1 MTNLSP
7 DSINSL
13 PDSTKIELTKLL
25 DEYKYRWQLN
35 ARPKQ
40 RLPSSDFITWLIL
53 AGRGFGKTRTGA
65 ETMRIWARNYPIM
78 HMVGATASDARDIM
92 VEGESGILA
101 ISPKHERPVYEPTK
115 RKLTWPNGAKALV
128 YSAAEPDML
137 RGPQCFKAWADEL
150 AAWQYPEAWDQLN
163 FGLRLGTNPQVI
175 VTTTP
180 RPTKIIRQLFKD
192 STTHVTTGTTYENR
206 DNLADAFFHHVITQY
221 EGTRLGRQE
230 LNAEILEDVEG
241 ALWNIKL
248 IEDSR
253 VKTHPDLKRIVIA
266 VDPAATSKKDS
277 DKTGIVVCGIGPDDH
292 GYILEDRSGIY
303 SPNEW
308 ANVIIGLYD
317 KHKADRVVAEV
328 NNGGEM
334 VGTLLKNAAPNISY
348 KSVHATRGK
357 AIRAEPVV
365 SLYEQGKVHH
375 VGVLAD
381 LESEMTGWAPDLGL
395 DSPDRLDALVW
406 GMTDLMLNKRSIF
419 FI

>member
-1 MTNLSP
+1 MTRLSKEL
-7 DSINSL
+7 IASL
-13 PDSTKIELTKLL
+13 PQSAIA
-25 DEYKYRWQLN
+25 QLN
-35 ARPKQ
+35 DLAVDIGYSWDIQARDKQ
-40 RLPSSDFITWLIL
+40 RLPPGDWITWLIL

-101 ISPKHERPVYEPTK
+101 ISPKHERPTYEPTK

-128 YSAAEPDML
+128 YSAAEPDRL
-137 RGPQCFKAWADEL
+137 RGPQCYKAWADEL
-150 AAWQYPEAWDQLN
+150 ASWQYPEAWDQLN

-192 STTHVTTGTTYENR
+192 TTTHVTQGTTYENR

-230 LNAEILEDVEG
+230 LQAEILEDVEG
-241 ALWNIKL
+241 ALWKMAL
-248 IEDSR
+248 IDDNR
-253 VKTHPDLKRIVIA
+253 VKDHPDLKRVVIA

-277 DKTGIVVCGIGPDDH
+277 DKTGIVVCGVGPDDH
-292 GYILEDRSGIY
+292 GYILEDKSGIY

-308 ANVIIGLYD
+308 ARVIIGLYD

-348 KSVHATRGK
+348 KSVHASRGK

-375 VGVLAD
+375 VGVLGE
-381 LESEMTGWAPDLGL
+381 LEAEMCGWAPDLGL
-395 DSPDRLDALVW
+395 PSPDRLDALVW
-406 GMTDLMLNKRSIF
+406 GLTDLMLNNKNIF